1 MRKSGSVFMA
11 REYWESTAVNSKMS
25 FSRIAS
31 WNAAVKIWILWLI
44 GGGGC
49 LLVEVEGKQLCGL
62 QNYIHD
68 WNKNILPTGIKI
80 YSL

>member
-1 MRKSGSVFMA
+1 MA

-44 GGGGC
+44 GGGGR
-49 LLVEVEGKQLCGL
+49 LVVEVEVVEVGGAPL
-62 QNYIHD
+62 
-68 WNKNILPTGIKI
+68 
-80 YSL
+80 